1 MQLVTYGKQDQYIHG
16 NPQITFFK
24 SVYRRHTN
32 FAIESIPQIITHDDS
47 SGGESSVTI
56 SKGNGDLINKIYI
69 VYESDYNIHGDELI
83 QEVELIIGGTTID
96 KHTNEWLKVWREL
109 STPLSK
115 AEGTKYMSSNLDG
128 TLLTRS
134 EIGRSSVM
142 IPLQFWFC
150 RYPGLSLP
158 IISLTSSDVKLKFKN
173 GRFDDIKRDPNQ
185 VLADGF
191 FIFEVWIDYI
201 FLDTEERVRFAQ
213 GSHEYLIEQVQ
224 KQDGTPVG
232 GTASTSYDLHFN
244 HPVKEIIWTE
254 GNTGTDKITNQKMN
268 ITLNGVDRT
277 QLQYKEYYQFKQ
289 PLDHHTTVPGYNIK
303 EYDRPQLLKYPK
315 LIIGGDDSI
324 QTAGQNLTL
333 GRFYVNYA
341 TDNTINLKINST
353 SLDLRIGD
361 LINIFYAIG
370 PDKYNS
376 INATITTVDNDSGN
390 YNIEV
395 SKGSGH
401 SSSNYDDSYRWG
413 GALGASIILYART
426 QDPKSNCS
434 KLKKNIYVYS
444 FSLNPE
450 EHQPSGTMNFSRIN
464 SSKLKIEEAKKIDF
478 IYAVNYNILRISG
491 GTANLVYTN

>member
-1 MQLVTYGKQDQYIHG
+1 MGGLMQLVTYGKQDQYIHG

-56 SKGNGDLINKIYI
+56 SKGNGDLINKIYM
-69 VYESDYNIHGDELI
+69 VYESDYNIYGDELI

-134 EIGRSSVM
+134 EIGRSSV
-142 IPLQFWFC
+142 IVPLQFWFC

-173 GRFDDIKRDPNQ
+173 GIFKDIKRDPNQ

-224 KQDGTPVG
+224 KQDGTPIG

-289 PLDHHTTVPGYNIK
+289 PLDHHTTIPGYNIK

-315 LIIGGDDSI
+315 LIIGGNNVVVAPSVTSD
-324 QTAGQNLTL
+324 NE
-333 GRFYVNYA
+333 FYVKYA
-341 TDNTINLKINST
+341 TDTTTNLKIST
-353 SLDLRIGD
+353 SLDDLRVGD
-361 LINIFYAIG
+361 LINIYYPIASGKNI
-370 PDKYNS
+370 N
-376 INATITTVDNDSGN
+376 INATITTVKNSSE

-395 SKGSGH
+395 SKGSTATQ
-401 SSSNYDDSYRWG
+401 SNYGDSLSG
-413 GALGASIILYART
+413 NGSITLLART

-434 KLKKNIYVYS
+434 NLKKNIYVYS

-491 GTANLVYTN
+491 GTANLLYTN